1 MGVRFSQ
8 THVENA
14 IRDARAGK
22 AYDQTDSACTG
33 LTLRV
38 GPRGAA
44 WGYKA
49 MSRDRIHR
57 LAIGPVGKA
66 SKAGAVSLDDARAV
80 ANAARR
86 HLKEGGELTP
96 EFLAAELV
104 RLGLAEAAPVPPPP
118 DPAVVAERARAA
130 AEARLWTLAQAR
142 EAYLA
147 EVKRTRRWD
156 TWDDYRKMTGVAEL
170 TFLGNE
176 RVCRITRQMLAEIVT
191 DIHRSGRERHA
202 EHLASVLRPM
212 WTFLQRDDV
221 RRESGVTEDMR
232 LLRAPE
238 RSKGVRVRAN
248 GKEPGGYTASPME
261 VGFLLACC
269 GEEAFDF
276 DISLALTMMLIT
288 GQRRRPIASAL
299 IEDFVP
305 WTESQGWGV
314 WSMSASHR
322 KTADR
327 RGDKARHAIPLP
339 PVLWLTVQEQ
349 IVSAHAQGSPYLYPQ
364 RRPGRANEAGDGH
377 LSPSVLNHRLGDLGI
392 RASPHDFRR
401 AMTNT
406 LQTVMRIP
414 RSDVKLLTD
423 HNEGIARGDTLEM
436 HYTDDDRLDLKKPA
450 MQAWCDWCYDREG
463 EASERLPPIA
473 ELRKMLTLARK
484 AKTARGLGRER
495 SYGLLSVSES
505 VDPEA
510 VRRRRDEHV
519 AATVTVTDEWRE
531 VVAEHVARK
540 RPPRPRVVKGPAIAV
555 TDRTRVK

>member
-14 IRDARAGK
+14 VRDARAGK
-22 AYDQTDSACTG
+22 TYDQTDSACAG

-49 MSRDRIHR
+49 MSRGRIHR

-86 HLKEGGELTP
+86 HLKEGHELTS

-104 RLGLAEAAPVPPPP
+104 RLGLAEAVPVAPPP

-142 EAYLA
+142 DAYLA

-156 TWDDYRKMTGVAEL
+156 TWNDYRKMLNVTEL
-170 TFLGNE
+170 TFLDGE
-176 RVCRITRQMLAEIVT
+176 RVCRITRQALAEIIL

-212 WTFLQRDDV
+212 WTFLQGDAI
-221 RRESGVTEDMR
+221 RRESGVTEDLR

-238 RSKGVRVRAN
+238 RSTGVRVRAN
-248 GKEPGGYTASPME
+248 GKTPGGYTASPIE

-269 GEEAFDF
+269 EEEAFDF
-276 DISLALTMMLIT
+276 DVALALTLMLIT

-305 WTESQGWGV
+305 WAEAEAEGWGI
-314 WSMSASHR
+314 WSMAAAHR
-322 KTADR
+322 KTASR
-327 RGDKARHAIPLP
+327 RGDKSRHAIPLP
-339 PVLWLTVQEQ
+339 PYLWSTVQEQ
-349 IVSAHAQGSPYLYPQ
+349 MAVAHAQGSPFLFPQ

-377 LSPSVLNHRLGDLGI
+377 LSPSVMNHRLQDLGV
-392 RASPHDFRR
+392 RASPHDYRR
-401 AMTNT
+401 AMTTT

-414 RSDVKLLTD
+414 RSDVKLLVD
-423 HNEGIARGDTLEM
+423 HAEGIGRGDTLEL
-436 HYTDDDRLDLKKPA
+436 HYTDDDRLDLKRPA
-450 MQAWCDWCYDREG
+450 MQAWFDWCYARQD
-463 EASERLPPIA
+463 EAADRLPPVA
-473 ELRKMLTLARK
+473 DLRKMLTLARRK
-484 AKTARGLGRER
+484 RTAQGLGRER
-495 SYGLLSVSES
+495 TYGLLTVAES
-505 VDPEA
+505 VDTDA

-519 AATVTVTDEWRE
+519 AATVSVPAEWMEE
-531 VVAEHVARK
+531 VSAKALNRT
-540 RPPRPRVVKGPAIAV
+540 PRPRPVKGP
-555 TDRTRVK
+555 TKLLG

>member
-14 IRDARAGK
+14 VRDARAGK
-22 AYDQTDSACTG
+22 TYDQTDSACAG

-49 MSRDRIHR
+49 MSRGRIHR

-66 SKAGAVSLDDARAV
+66 SKGGAVSLDDARAV

-86 HLKEGGELTP
+86 HLKEGAELTP
-96 EFLAAELV
+96 DFLAAELV
-104 RLGLAEAAPVPPPP
+104 RLGLAEAVPVPPPV

-147 EVKRTRRWD
+147 EVKRVRRWD
-156 TWDDYRKMTGVAEL
+156 TWNDYRKMTSVPEL
-170 TFLGNE
+170 TFLDGE

-212 WTFLQRDDV
+212 WTFLQRDAV
-221 RRESGVTEDMR
+221 RRESGVVEDMR
-232 LLRAPE
+232 QLRAPE

-261 VGFLLACC
+261 VGFLLAACEC
-269 GEEAFDF
+269 EAFDF
-276 DISLALTMMLIT
+276 DVSLALTLMLIT

-305 WTESQGWGV
+305 WVETEAWGI
-314 WSMSASHR
+314 WSMAPAHR

-327 RGDKARHAIPLP
+327 RGDKSRHAIPLP
-339 PVLWLTVQEQ
+339 PYIWSTVQEQ
-349 IVSAHAQGSPYLYPQ
+349 MAVAHAAGSPYLFPQ
-364 RRPGRANEAGDGH
+364 RRPGRANEAGDGY
-377 LSPSVLNHRLGDLGI
+377 LSPSVMNHRLQDLGI
-392 RASPHDFRR
+392 HASPHDYRR

-406 LQTVMRIP
+406 LQAVFRFSRP
-414 RSDVKLLTD
+414 DVKLLTD
-423 HNEGIARGDTLEM
+423 HNEGIGRGDTLEL
-436 HYTDDDRLDLKKPA
+436 HYTDDDRLDLKRPA
-450 MQAWCDWCYDREG
+450 MQAWFDWCYAREV
-463 EASERLPPIA
+463 EAAERLPPVE
-473 ELRKMLTLARK
+473 ELRRMLTAARK
-484 AKTARGLGRER
+484 KRTALGLGRTR
-495 SYGLLSVSES
+495 TYGLLTVAES
-505 VDPEA
+505 VDSEA

-519 AATVTVTDEWRE
+519 AATVSVPDEWRE
-531 VVAEHVARK
+531 VVSADARK
-540 RPPRPRVVKGPAIAV
+540 RPARPRAVKGPA
-555 TDRTRVK
+555 KLLG

>member
-8 THVENA
+8 THVEGA
-14 IRDARAGK
+14 LRDARAGK
-22 AYDQTDSACTG
+22 AYDQTDSTCAG

-44 WGYKA
+44 WGFKA
-49 MSRDRIHR
+49 MSRGRIHR
-57 LAIGPVGKA
+57 LAIGPVGKV

-86 HLKEGGELTP
+86 HLKDGHELTP

-142 EAYLA
+142 DAYLA
-147 EVKRTRRWD
+147 ETKRIRRWD
-156 TWDDYRKMTGVAEL
+156 TWNDYRKMLNVSEL
-170 TFLGNE
+170 AFLDNE
-176 RVCRITRQMLAEIVT
+176 RVCRITRQALAEIVA
-191 DIHRSGRERHA
+191 DIHGSGRERHA

-212 WTFLQRDDV
+212 WTFLQGDV
-221 RRESGVTEDMR
+221 VKRMSGVTEDLR

-248 GKEPGGYTASPME
+248 GKEPGGYTASPLE

-305 WTESQGWGV
+305 WVEVEGWGV

-327 RGDKARHAIPLP
+327 RGDRSRHAIPLP

-377 LSPSVLNHRLGDLGI
+377 LSPSVLNHRLQDLGV
-392 RASPHDFRR
+392 RASPHDYRR
-401 AMTNT
+401 AMTNV

-423 HNEGIARGDTLEM
+423 HNEGIARGDTLEL
-436 HYTDDDRLDLKKPA
+436 HYTDDDRLDLKRPA

-463 EASERLPPIA
+463 EASERLPAIA
-473 ELRKMLTLARK
+473 DLRKMLTLARK
-484 AKTARGLGRER
+484 RRTAQGLGRKR
-495 SYGLLSVSES
+495 SYRLLSVSES
-505 VDPEA
+505 VDAEA

-531 VVAEHVARK
+531 VVAEKVARK
-540 RPPRPRVVKGPAIAV
+540 RPPRPRAVKGSA
-555 TDRTRVK
+555 KLLG